1 MSSRKLTI
9 ESVNVDHV
17 GPLAV
22 GGKPIGVTKSE
33 VRILVENRKSSTVES
48 MMSDLE
54 SLVGGTPE
62 GSGSDNGDSED
73 A

>member
-33 VRILVENRKSSTVES
+33 VRILFNRKLSE
-48 MMSDLE
+48 LE
-54 SLVGGTPE
+54 VQGIKSILE
-62 GSGSDNGDSED
+62 GQIQ
-73 A
+73 